1 MHKRLDAIIN
11 LFCCLHGRDTFLKQY
26 SKELGTR
33 LLNKTSI
40 SWDYEETFIQKL
52 KVECGANQVTKM
64 TQMFKDISL
73 SREMQSE
80 FTQHLESSYPLGVDF
95 VAEVL
100 TNGTWPQMDQPACQ
114 LPMQMKSCADRFDRF
129 FKQKN
134 SNRTLTWL
142 YAYGQVELQMTYT
155 PKKY

>member
-1 MHKRLDAIIN
+1 
-11 LFCCLHGRDTFLKQY
+11 
-26 SKELGTR
+26 
-33 LLNKTSI
+33 
-40 SWDYEETFIQKL
+40 
-52 KVECGANQVTKM
+52 M

-73 SREMQSE
+73 SREMQGE
-80 FTQHLESSYPLGVDF
+80 FTQHLEASYPLGVDF